1 MNKIIRLLL
10 LIFPFWVNAQNPL
23 TLSEAIRLA
32 KANSPL
38 AHQIA
43 ASYKAT
49 QWSYKAGDA
58 LRRPQVSLEGSL
70 PGYSRRID
78 RVVQPDGSFLF
89 RPVQQAFSFANL
101 EVTQNILATGGNV
114 SLTTG
119 LNRQDIFGTEN
130 NSQFWQGSPILL
142 SLNQPLFRFNRL
154 KFEWKQ
160 RQLQLTQ
167 ATRQQL
173 ESLEELSINTTV
185 RFFNLHLALLQQKNA
200 ELNLAIN
207 DTTFKIAKGRFGLG
221 KIAENELLQVELS
234 YTNARNQVEQQ
245 KLNILV
251 AEKEIQQ
258 LTGPIGSGTGFNLTA
273 PLSAPLID
281 PNPEVAIAEAKAN
294 RSDYVGYQIDEND
307 AKRNLTEASLN
318 RKPQADLS
326 MSYGLNQTGNSF
338 NEAYQNP
345 LSAQF
350 GSIGFSMPI
359 ANFGKNRAEQKA
371 AEFALE
377 ARKWQIEQNRNNLEM
392 EVYNAVLQLKQLKTS
407 LVISAKADTI
417 AQKRYEVTKNRY
429 LIGTVDI
436 TNLLIA
442 QNEKDQA
449 LLTYINTLRDYWVAY
464 FRLRRLTLFDFETQ
478 RRIEPEK
485 LD

>member
-1 MNKIIRLLL
+1 MLWQFLGLLSL
-10 LIFPFWVNAQNPL
+10 AAQAQ
-23 TLSEAIRLA
+23 TGLSLPEAISLA

-38 AHQIA
+38 ARQITA
-43 ASYKAT
+43 NFKST

-58 LRRPQVSLEGSL
+58 LRRPQISLDGSI

-89 RPVQQAFSFANL
+89 RPVQQAYSYANL
-101 EVTQNILATGGNV
+101 GIQQNIIATGGNI
-114 SLTTG
+114 SMNTG
-119 LNRQDIFGTEN
+119 LNRQDIFGTEFN
-130 NSQFWQGSPILL
+130 NQFWQGSPIFF

-160 RQLQLTQ
+160 RQLQLSQ

-173 ESLEELSINTTV
+173 ESLEELSITTTF
-185 RFFNLHLALLQQKNA
+185 RFFNLHLALLQQSNA

-207 DTTFKIAKGRFGLG
+207 DTTFKIAKGRYGLG

-234 YTNARNQVEQQ
+234 YTNARNQVELQ

-251 AEKEIQQ
+251 AEKELQQ
-258 LTGPIGSGTGFNLTA
+258 LTGPVGRGTGFRLVS
-273 PLSAPLID
+273 PLSVPILD
-281 PNPEVAIAEAKAN
+281 PDPDMAIAEAKAN
-294 RSDYVGYQIDEND
+294 RSDYIGFQIDENE
-307 AKRNLTEASLN
+307 AKRNLKEATLN

-326 MSYGLNQTGNSF
+326 MSYGLNQTGNTL
-338 NEAYQNP
+338 NQAYQNP
-345 LSAQF
+345 LSAQY
-350 GSIGFSMPI
+350 GTIGFNLPI

-371 AEFALE
+371 AEYALE
-377 ARKWQIEQNRNNLEM
+377 ARKWQIEQNRNNLEI
-392 EVYNAVLQLKQLKTS
+392 EVYNSVLQLKQLKTS

-464 FRLRRLTLFDFETQ
+464 FRLRRLTLFDFENQ
-478 RRIEPEK
+478 RRIEPEA
-485 LD
+485 L